1 MSLRVQDFRAQL
13 NYDGARPNLF
23 RCDLTFPTLLGGQ
36 GAAQQQFSFMARASQ
51 LPGDTIGV
59 VSQPYLGRELKFA
72 GNRTFAEWT
81 VTVVNDED
89 YQTRDTFEKWMSGIN
104 SHVGNIRAAQFMKA
118 DTGYQTDGYI
128 TALSKG
134 VGDLKAYKFIGIFP
148 IDLSPMEVDFG
159 ANDTIQEYAVTFAY
173 QWWEWA
179 GGQNGPT
186 SDITGSGSGFDSP
199 ILPIIP

>member
-104 SHVGNIRAAQFMKA
+104 SHVGNVRTAQFMKA

-148 IDLSPMEVDFG
+148 IDLSPMEMDFG

-186 SDITGSGSGFDSP
+186 SDFVGSGSGLTAP